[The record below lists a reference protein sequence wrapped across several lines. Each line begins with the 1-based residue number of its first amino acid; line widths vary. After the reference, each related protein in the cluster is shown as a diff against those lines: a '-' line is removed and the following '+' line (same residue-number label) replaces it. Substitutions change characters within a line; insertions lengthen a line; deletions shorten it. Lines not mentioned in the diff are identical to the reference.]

1 VRKILL
7 LVVILL
13 AMSLFIVTTVS
24 AQVVSE
30 RKEIAVFKL
39 SYYRFDIPNAVLG
52 GIDEEIRSVFI
63 NLGRFDVV
71 GLTQRLEEGDLNEFI
86 DKIKMYKEEQV
97 EIPEEV
103 QMGKEFFTKADFDS
117 LVGSFIVVV
126 PAVANY
132 VVARLDTEEYQINI
146 KTSFSFVNVE
156 EGRTF
161 AQAFVDTQGKD
172 ENVDLAIKDALDAI
186 PMQLTFEIRKIPEF
200 QLKTGVIEVRGSEI
214 IIELGRDLGLKAG
227 DEYVIVSGEIL
238 QSGKAL
244 TRENG
249 LVVIKEVSDEV
260 SVAKIIYARPGP
272 QIGDQLQEVPR
283 FGMDTTP
290 YVHYAKGA
298 LYNRDTTIL
307 IGARQAVSR
316 GFFGFRPLVGIEVP
330 LIANIAAA
338 LPVNIYLGGEY
349 DIYFGRF
356 QLVPM
361 AGLGVGMAYL
371 WYLKYADVPEDE
383 RFFLTH
389 VGGLAG
395 VTANYLFHKNFRFSV
410 EVGYM
415 NWFSLIPLKVFTD
428 NLTFPDYDGLFV
440 GAGVTIKY

>member
-290 YVHYAKGA
+290 YVHFAKGA

-316 GFFGFRPLVGIEVP
+316 GFFGFRPLFGIEVP

-338 LPVNIYLGGEY
+338 IPLNLYVGGEY

-361 AGLGVGMAYL
+361 AGIGVGGAYL
-371 WYLKYADVPEDE
+371 WYLRKQSDEDK
-383 RFFLTH
+383 FVLTH

-395 VTANYLFHKNFRFSV
+395 ITANYLFNKNFRFSV
-410 EVGYM
+410 EVGYL
-415 NWFSLIPLKVFTD
+415 NWYSLVPLKYFFEGEW
-428 NLTFPDYDGLFV
+428 LFPDYDGLFV

>member
-1 VRKILL
+1 MRKILL

-13 AMSLFIVTTVS
+13 AMSLFIVTTIS

-290 YVHYAKGA
+290 YVHFAKGA

-371 WYLKYADVPEDE
+371 WYLKYADVPEDK

-415 NWFSLIPLKVFTD
+415 NWFSLIPTKVLTD
-428 NLTFPDYDGLFV
+428 LSFPDYDGLYV
-440 GAGVTIKY
+440 GAGLTIKY

>member
-1 VRKILL
+1 
-7 LVVILL
+7 
-13 AMSLFIVTTVS
+13 MSLFIVTTVS

-290 YVHYAKGA
+290 YVHLAKGA

-371 WYLKYADVPEDE
+371 WYLKYADVPEDK

-389 VGGLAG
+389 VGGIAG

>member
-1 VRKILL
+1 MRRILL
-7 LVVILL
+7 LVVTFLTLL
-13 AMSLFIVTTVS
+13 LFIVTSIS

-39 SYYRFDIPNAVLG
+39 SYYRFDIPEAVLG

-117 LVGSFIVVV
+117 LVGSFLVVV

-132 VVARLDTEEYQINI
+132 VVAHLDTDEYQVNI
-146 KTSFSFVNVE
+146 KTSFSFINVE

-161 AQAFVDTQGKD
+161 AHAFVDTEGKD
-172 ENVDLAIKDALDAI
+172 TNVDLAVKDALDAI

-200 QLKTGVIEVRGSEI
+200 QLKTGILEVRGSEI
-214 IIELGRDLGLKAG
+214 IIELGRDLGLKRG

-244 TRENG
+244 TVENG

-260 SVAKIIYARPGP
+260 SVAKIIYARPRP

-290 YVHYAKGA
+290 YVHYATGLMYQKD
-298 LYNRDTTIL
+298 DTLL

-338 LPVNIYLGGEY
+338 LPVNIYVGGEY

-356 QLVPM
+356 QIVPM

-371 WYLKYADVPEDE
+371 WYLKIADVPEDD
-383 RFFLTH
+383 RFLLTH

-415 NWFSLIPLKVFTD
+415 HWFSLIPLKVFTD

-440 GAGVTIKY
+440 GAGITIKY